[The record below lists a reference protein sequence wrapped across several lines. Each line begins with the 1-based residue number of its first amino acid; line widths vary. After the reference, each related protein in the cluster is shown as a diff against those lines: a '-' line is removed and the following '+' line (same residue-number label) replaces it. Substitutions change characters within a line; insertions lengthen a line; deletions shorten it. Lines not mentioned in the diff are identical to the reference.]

1 MSFNDTLDFTPT
13 IESLKKLDHSFHILL
28 SGYLRQSKTFQL
40 YDAIFR
46 MNGMDA
52 AFLPFELSAS
62 SNSDIVLAELIG
74 LLRTSRHMGSIMVS
88 DPFKQVV
95 GSFVDEVTPQ
105 ALNCGSV
112 NMIYKEDQKIVGD
125 NRDGEAF
132 LLGVRSAHSFD
143 FEDKRML
150 FFGCGGVSSAV
161 AVALSKSLKTIGLI
175 DLHREKA
182 TELETIICGINP
194 EVRVRIFDAA
204 SARNLE
210 DFDVLYNGTGLGKG
224 AIEITTADPSPLNV
238 NDLLPKCG
246 AGFDANY
253 TPERTFF
260 LLQLEQLGFAVYNG
274 LSHMLSSTVIHL
286 NVIARSNFTYQS
298 VESIYKVVF
307 ESQ

>member
-1 MSFNDTLDFTPT
+1 MSFNDTLDFIPT

-40 YDAIFR
+40 YDAIFK
-46 MNGMDA
+46 MNEKDA

-62 SNSDIVLAELIG
+62 SNSDIVLEELIG
-74 LLRTSRHMGSIMVS
+74 LLRTSRHMCSIMVS
-88 DPFKQVV
+88 DPFKQAV
-95 GSFVDEVTPQ
+95 GSHVDEVTPQ

-112 NMIYKEDQKIVGD
+112 NMIYKKDQKIVGD

-132 LLGVRSAHSFD
+132 LLGARAAHSFD
-143 FEDKRML
+143 FENKRML

-161 AVALSKSLKTIGLI
+161 AVALSKSLKIIGLI

-182 TELETIICGINP
+182 TELEAIICGINP
-194 EVRVRIFDAA
+194 EMRVRIFDTA

-224 AIEITTADPSPLNV
+224 AMVMATAGPSPLNV
-238 NDLLPKCG
+238 NDILPKGG

-260 LLQLEQLGFAVYNG
+260 LLQLDQLGFAVYNG

-286 NVIARSNFTYQS
+286 NVITKSNFTYQS
-298 VESIYKVVF
+298 VESLYKAVF
-307 ESQ
+307 ES